1 MLARHCENIGSC
13 KITGCQSKKP
23 VTLPSTFRVKA
34 ALKTTLGSDS
44 VLDIRRFPVHLCNS
58 SSVQICGGVSGL
70 HYSIAHQIVPTKV
83 AIMTGAEKIIGKVII
98 TLLSLLYNM
107 NSKKTKT
114 HAITHAPA
122 VYLSTSH
129 TSILSPCE

>member
-1 MLARHCENIGSC
+1 MLARRCENIGSR

-34 ALKTTLGSDS
+34 ALKTAPGSHS
-44 VLDIRRFPVHLCNS
+44 VLEIGRFLVHLCNS
-58 SSVQICGGVSGL
+58 SSIQVCGGVSGL
-70 HYSIAHQIVPTKV
+70 QYSMAHQIVPTKV
-83 AIMTGAEKIIGKVII
+83 ATMTGAEKIIGKVII
-98 TLLSLLYNM
+98 TLLSLSYNM

-114 HAITHAPA
+114 HAITHAPV

-129 TSILSPCE
+129 TSILSLCE